1 MMLLFS
7 LQLYYLFSQHGFKCE
22 LEEKRGNFDDNA
34 NANDDHINDHDDA
47 FDKDWVVCGDDRCHN
62 LGKCITNIVYNQKT
76 DSTETTSTCDCTST
90 DYFGPQCQYSATNFE
105 YDNNKE
111 GDEDNNGEEQEACG
125 DDLVCN
131 NFGNCI
137 TTMKINKETDT
148 TETSFRCDCVE
159 TGFMGPQCQYPTS
172 TGNINDDN
180 TYEDPPTSNDGSE
193 FFDCRLKCL
202 NVSSKF
208 NNSARSRIRCS
219 KRKRK
224 RERCRT

>member
-1 MMLLFS
+1 
-7 LQLYYLFSQHGFKCE
+7 
-22 LEEKRGNFDDNA
+22 
-34 NANDDHINDHDDA
+34 
-47 FDKDWVVCGDDRCHN
+47 
-62 LGKCITNIVYNQKT
+62 
-76 DSTETTSTCDCTST
+76 
-90 DYFGPQCQYSATNFE
+90 
-105 YDNNKE
+105 
-111 GDEDNNGEEQEACG
+111 
-125 DDLVCN
+125 
-131 NFGNCI
+131 
-137 TTMKINKETDT
+137 MKINKETDT